1 MTCVKGPKV
10 NTQHGGR
17 QNVAMKSDS
26 YSIMYICVHLII
38 YHKTAL
44 GRSGGVHIYIY
55 TYYRYMM
62 MIHDFESL
70 G

>member
-55 TYYRYMM
+55 
-62 MIHDFESL
+62 IL
-70 G
+70 